1 MASTDSGAAAMD
13 ATMRRDSMRDR
24 LLEDAVGRGSAGG
37 KARSGL
43 EGHGY
48 FGVTAIASL
57 PSLLPPLSKCRVV
70 MPAREGGLRVS
81 KLIEEG
87 RGDLPDV
94 MTARSTRGDLFVED
108 ISNTHGFACWR
119 RVLKTDAASWSL
131 RGAAAQG
138 AIAAVLEVFL
148 FYFLKLCCG
157 TFFAENSTS
166 TTGGADA

>member
-1 MASTDSGAAAMD
+1 
-13 ATMRRDSMRDR
+13 
-24 LLEDAVGRGSAGG
+24 
-37 KARSGL
+37 
-43 EGHGY
+43 
-48 FGVTAIASL
+48 
-57 PSLLPPLSKCRVV
+57 

-131 RGAAAQG
+131 RSSSEWRNRR
-138 AIAAVLEVFL
+138 AVLEVFFL
-148 FYFLKLCCG
+148 YLKLRCG
-157 TFFAENSTS
+157 TIFAPKIVPQPLGALTRDKGGLPVSLTKVNMNEPNKPRPSTGQ
-166 TTGGADA
+166 TNTF